1 MQKETGTT
9 IVIEEE
15 DEKGIVEILGT
26 DQDMIDTVIQKIDD
40 ITFKPKPGETY
51 NVKVVKILDFGA
63 VVEFRPGK
71 EVLLHISE
79 IAWERVEK
87 VEEYLKIGDLI
98 DVKYVGFDPRTK
110 KQKVSRRLLLER
122 PPKKDK

>member
-1 MQKETGTT
+1 M
-9 IVIEEE
+9 
-15 DEKGIVEILGT
+15 LS
-26 DQDMIDTVIQKIDD
+26 
-40 ITFKPKPGETY
+40 
-51 NVKVVKILDFGA
+51 LD
-63 VVEFRPGK
+63 PGK

-110 KQKVSRRLLLER
+110 KQKVSRRMLIER
-122 PPKKDK
+122 PKKEK

>member
-1 MQKETGTT
+1 MS
-9 IVIEEE
+9 
-15 DEKGIVEILGT
+15 
-26 DQDMIDTVIQKIDD
+26 
-40 ITFKPKPGETY
+40 
-51 NVKVVKILDFGA
+51 KVVKILDFGA

-71 EVLLHISE
+71 EVLLHVSE

-110 KQKVSRRLLLER
+110 KQKVSRRLLVGKTT
-122 PPKKDK
+122 KKR

>member
-1 MQKETGTT
+1 
-9 IVIEEE
+9 
-15 DEKGIVEILGT
+15 
-26 DQDMIDTVIQKIDD
+26 MIDTVIQKIDD

-110 KQKVSRRLLLER
+110 KQKVSRRMLIER
-122 PPKKDK
+122 PKKEK

>member
-1 MQKETGTT
+1 MG
-9 IVIEEE
+9 
-15 DEKGIVEILGT
+15 LLLS
-26 DQDMIDTVIQKIDD
+26 
-40 ITFKPKPGETY
+40 
-51 NVKVVKILDFGA
+51 LD
-63 VVEFRPGK
+63 PGK

-110 KQKVSRRLLLER
+110 KQKVSRRMLIER
-122 PPKKDK
+122 PKKEK